1 MSERSDQLREQI
13 LSLVREYHAEA
24 FPSLPFE
31 PGVSGVPVSG
41 KVFGAEELE
50 HVVSAGLDFWLT
62 TGRFAAQFERELEVS
77 FQQFGLLRWG
87 EWAAQS
93 VDAAFADSRS
103 IVREKHFAQGDVPV
117 SGERVR
123 EPRVNPEGGNDV
135 FGEPLVKRGEGGPVA
150 RVKSGDHLAPH
161 GITDAAQLG
170 FRVRETM
177 EMVVCVVH

>member
-1 MSERSDQLREQI
+1 LIHEAAGRKGVQQYGTLFC
-13 LSLVREYHAEA
+13 VRVENRGRKV
-24 FPSLPFE
+24 
-31 PGVSGVPVSG
+31 PGADDVQDD
-41 KVFGAEELE
+41 A
-50 HVVSAGLDFWLT
+50 T
-62 TGRFAAQFERELEVS
+62 AQFDGELEVT

-93 VDAAFADSRS
+93 VDAAFADSRG

-123 EPRVNPEGGNDV
+123 KPRVNPEGGNDV

-150 RVKSGDHLAPH
+150 RVKSGDHLAPN
-161 GITDAAQLG
+161 GITDAVQLG
-170 FRVRETM
+170 SRARETM